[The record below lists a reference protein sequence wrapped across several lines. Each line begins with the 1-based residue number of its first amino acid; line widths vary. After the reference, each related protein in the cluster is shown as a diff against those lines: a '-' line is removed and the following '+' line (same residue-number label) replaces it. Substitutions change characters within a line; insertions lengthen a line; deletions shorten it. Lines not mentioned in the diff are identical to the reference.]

1 MIVDN
6 DGVYVLDA
14 SLENDIMDIRR
25 RTNHND
31 GRPTPS
37 DLVIRMVNTKQM
49 TYQTAIWWSTGLMIK
64 SLRLERLFLMLATSS
79 GLVLTEEAIQEA

>member
-37 DLVIRMVNTKQM
+37 K
-49 TYQTAIWWSTGLMIK
+49 
-64 SLRLERLFLMLATSS
+64 
-79 GLVLTEEAIQEA
+79 